1 MAVANVIITECK
13 LTPNPIQTGRTFI
26 ISVKVEDRYF
36 GIATAAG
43 RMIKNANGAA
53 IARKGG

>member
-13 LTPNPIQTGRTFI
+13 LTPNLIQTGKTFI

-43 RMIKNANGAA
+43 RMIKNANGEV
-53 IARKGG
+53 IAQKGG